1 MPKFNLNW
9 LYMIIA
15 MMLLGLYLTNESG
28 SASKNIPYDEF
39 QEYVRNGYISKV
51 TGYDDNS
58 VEAYVKPQY
67 VPNVFKADSSRVGK
81 NPLITTEAPS
91 RESLGDFLQKE
102 KDETRFDGS
111 ISYEKKHNYF
121 GAILWQILPFAFLI
135 GFWIFLSRRWSSGGG
150 MGGGSGIF
158 SVGKSK
164 AQLFEKNSP
173 VKVTFKDVA
182 GLAEAKQE
190 VEDPRV
196 HCS

>member
-111 ISYEKKHNYF
+111 ISYERNT
-121 GAILWQILPFAFLI
+121 ITSVQ
-135 GFWIFLSRRWSSGGG
+135 SSGRYCRLHSLSA
-150 MGGGSGIF
+150 SGYSCPAVGAAVAAWVAAAAS
-158 SVGKSK
+158 SVSANPKPNCLK
-164 AQLFEKNSP
+164 RTL
-173 VKVTFKDVA
+173 
-182 GLAEAKQE
+182 
-190 VEDPRV
+190 R
-196 HCS
+196 

>member
-1 MPKFNLNW
+1 MDNNSNKKPAKTNMPKFNLNW

-28 SASKNIPYDEF
+28 TASKNIPYDEF

-102 KDETRFDGS
+102 KTKRVSTAPSATKRNATTSVQSFGRYCRLHS
-111 ISYEKKHNYF
+111 LSVSGYSCPAAGAAVAAWAAVAASSVSASPKHSC
-121 GAILWQILPFAFLI
+121 L
-135 GFWIFLSRRWSSGGG
+135 RRT
-150 MGGGSGIF
+150 
-158 SVGKSK
+158 
-164 AQLFEKNSP
+164 L
-173 VKVTFKDVA
+173 
-182 GLAEAKQE
+182 
-190 VEDPRV
+190 R
-196 HCS
+196 

>member
-111 ISYEKKHNYF
+111 ISYE
-121 GAILWQILPFAFLI
+121 
-135 GFWIFLSRRWSSGGG
+135 
-150 MGGGSGIF
+150 
-158 SVGKSK
+158 
-164 AQLFEKNSP
+164 
-173 VKVTFKDVA
+173 
-182 GLAEAKQE
+182 
-190 VEDPRV
+190 
-196 HCS
+196 

>member
-1 MPKFNLNW
+1 MDNNTNKKPTKTNMPKFNLNW

-28 SASKNIPYDEF
+28 TASKNIPYDEF

-91 RESLGDFLQKE
+91 RESLGDFLQK
-102 KDETRFDGS
+102 KKTKHASTALSATKRS
-111 ISYEKKHNYF
+111 VIISV
-121 GAILWQILPFAFLI
+121 Q
-135 GFWIFLSRRWSSGGG
+135 SSGRYYRLHSLSV
-150 MGGGSGIF
+150 SGYSSPAAGVVAAAWAAAVAF
-158 SVGKSK
+158 SVSANPKHSYSRK
-164 AQLFEKNSP
+164 TL
-173 VKVTFKDVA
+173 
-182 GLAEAKQE
+182 
-190 VEDPRV
+190 R
-196 HCS
+196 

>member
-102 KDETRFDGS
+102 RTRHVSTVLSATKRTQLLRCNPLADIAVC
-111 ISYEKKHNYF
+111 ISYRLLDIPVPPLEQRWRH
-121 GAILWQILPFAFLI
+121 GWRQRHLQCRQI
-135 GFWIFLSRRWSSGGG
+135 
-150 MGGGSGIF
+150 
-158 SVGKSK
+158 
-164 AQLFEKNSP
+164 QSP
-173 VKVTFKDVA
+173 TV
-182 GLAEAKQE
+182 
-190 VEDPRV
+190 
-196 HCS
+196 